1 MFDWGAQAI
10 SDILE
15 KDAKFGLYDALE
27 RIQERPWLIDGVDA
41 WIRRIKVKI
50 YTYLLSL
57 MDIKTTFIF
66 YMTSKIL
73 LMFVQQFL
81 LIIVV

>member
-1 MFDWGAQAI
+1 MKSNSIFLHITGNMFDWGAQAI

-41 WIRRIKVKI
+41 WIQRIKVKI
-50 YTYLLSL
+50 
-57 MDIKTTFIF
+57 
-66 YMTSKIL
+66 
-73 LMFVQQFL
+73 
-81 LIIVV
+81 